1 VGRTLLS
8 AAFEVGFVFTFWMQV
23 KRKVKSGRQWP
34 ALSRVDGSVRPTNKQ
49 NGAAPIRPPGFG
61 YAPDWE
67 EGDRVGTSGA
77 SASPSAILAA
87 S

>member
-8 AAFEVGFVFTFWMQV
+8 AAFEVGFVFTFWMRV
-23 KRKVKSGRQWP
+23 TIKVKSGGLWP
-34 ALSRVDGSVRPTNKQ
+34 ALSRVEGSVRPTNRQ
-49 NGAAPIRPPGFG
+49 NGAASVRPPAFG
-61 YAPDWE
+61 YAPEWE
-67 EGDRVGTSGA
+67 EGERVGTSGA

>member
-23 KRKVKSGRQWP
+23 KIKVKSGGQWP
-34 ALSRVDGSVRPTNKQ
+34 ALSRDEGSVRPTNKQ
-49 NGAAPIRPPGFG
+49 TGAAPVRPPAFG
-61 YAPDWE
+61 YAPEWE
-67 EGDRVGTSGA
+67 KGERVGTSGA
-77 SASPSAILAA
+77 SAPPSAILAA